1 MSFMK
6 ISAAREE
13 AYAVPLETL
22 DMSDARRFAAG
33 TYHAY
38 FERLRAEQPVHYCPS
53 SLFGPFWSIV
63 CYDDIKQADMNYNVF
78 SSEGGITLMEPPV
91 EEMRAPMFIAMDP
104 PNHGPRRRTVSPV
117 FAPANLGSMED
128 LIRSRTISVIE
139 SLPIGTAFDWVE
151 RVSTELTSQML
162 ATLFDFP
169 FEDRRLLTRW
179 SEVATSSPVTREDWD
194 VREREFQECF
204 AYFSK
209 LWKERAEAPPKS
221 DLISILAHAPATRDM
236 QRREILGTLILLIV
250 GGTDTTRNSMTG
262 GIYFLNQ
269 WPGEYDKVRRN
280 PALIPNM
287 VSEII
292 RYQTPLA
299 YMRRRAL
306 SDIEVRGRIIRRGD
320 KVALWYVSGNRDSS
334 AIPEADRFWIDRP
347 DVRQHLSFGF
357 GIHRCVGNRLAELQL
372 RILWEELFKRYSL
385 VEVIGEPIRTPSS
398 FVTGYLSLPVR
409 IVK

>member
-6 ISAAREE
+6 MSVAREE
-13 AYAVPLETL
+13 AHAVALETL
-22 DMSDARRFAAG
+22 DMSDARRFSAG

-38 FERLRAEQPVHYCPS
+38 FERLRREAPIHYCPN
-53 SLFGPFWSIV
+53 SLFGPYWSIV
-63 CYDDIKQADMNYNVF
+63 CYDDIKQADMNYAIF

-104 PNHGPRRRTVSPV
+104 PGHGPRRRTVSPV
-117 FAPANLGSMED
+117 FAPANLANMEG
-128 LIRSRTISVIE
+128 LIRLRTIRVIE
-139 SLPIGTAFDWVE
+139 SLPVGKPFDWVE
-151 RVSTELTSQML
+151 QVSTELTSQML
-162 ATLFDFP
+162 ATLFDYP
-169 FEDRRLLTRW
+169 FEQRRRLTHW
-179 SEVATSSPVTREDWD
+179 SEVATSSPATREDWD

-204 AYFSK
+204 SSFSG
-209 LWKERAEAPPKS
+209 LWKERAAAPPKS
-221 DLISILAHAPATRDM
+221 DLISILARSPVTRDM
-236 QRREILGTLILLIV
+236 SRREILGTLILLIV

-262 GIYFLNQ
+262 GVYFLNQ
-269 WPGEYDKVRRN
+269 WPGEYEKVRRD
-280 PALIPNM
+280 PTLIPNM

-306 SDIEVRGRIIRRGD
+306 ADIEVRGRTIRKGD

-334 AIPEADRFWIDRP
+334 AFPDPNRFWIDRP

-357 GIHRCVGNRLAELQL
+357 GIHRCVGSRLAELQL
-372 RILWEELFKRYSL
+372 RILWEELLKRYSF
-385 VEVIGEPIRTPSS
+385 VEVIGEPVRTPSS

-409 IVK
+409 IVE